1 MLREE
6 SWLKE
11 LNKAK
16 ENLENRS
23 NLDTNDKLT
32 FEKLSLSHQNLVKK
46 QNVFFRYSLYIL
58 LNISEDLKL
67 EFKIFHK
74 GIVSILGKLLER
86 NNQELLLIVVLFL
99 KKLSVF
105 IENKIQMKELC
116 IYKSLSPLLYLDNE
130 LLFCNTLKLIY
141 NLMID
146 HDIRIYFVRSGIFP
160 NLVSFFLKDRY
171 SSVLVSIFFL
181 ISCENKFI
189 LLFKN
194 DQIINVLLEKIFQN
208 VDYKIILYKLLANL
222 AINENLAEIMI
233 TNNNFTEIIRLA
245 LLENDIHLLRLCRN
259 ISCHPVDVIKVHF
272 FPFIP
277 NFIQLIRQNVDNDG
291 LHLIE
296 YFAILTNLSANNSA
310 NKIDWLNIF
319 QQNTLYEFLLNYLKN
334 NALNDKKSINNKHL
348 AVVNHLLL
356 FIGTA
361 VTHQSE
367 LSFYLI
373 ENNFIDHL
381 LQLINCKRTIFF
393 NNIFNDHFICFF
405 LSYHLVNQENDDI
418 VSNAVYCLYTTAR
431 EAKDKRNEICQ
442 DTSMINCQMIF
453 IK

>member
-23 NLDTNDKLT
+23 NLDANDKIT

-146 HDIRIYFVRSGIFP
+146 HDIRVYFVRSGIFP
-160 NLVSFFLKDRY
+160 NLVSFFLKDRF

-194 DQIINVLLEKIFQN
+194 DQIINVLVEKIFQN
-208 VDYKIILYKLLANL
+208 ADYKIILYKLLANL
-222 AINENLAEIMI
+222 AINENLAEII
-233 TNNNFTEIIRLA
+233 INNNNFQEIIKLA

-259 ISCHPVDVIKVHF
+259 ISCHPVDSFKMPF
-272 FPFIP
+272 FDLIP
-277 NFIQLIRQNVDNDG
+277 NLIQLIRQSVDNS

-296 YFAILTNLSANNSA
+296 YFAILTNLSTNGL
-310 NKIDWLNIF
+310 NKIDWINIF
-319 QQNTLYEFLLNYLKN
+319 QQNTLYEFLLNFLKN
-334 NALNDKKSINNKHL
+334 NALNDKKSINDKHL
-348 AVVNHLLL
+348 AIVNHLLL

-381 LQLINCKRTIFF
+381 LQLINCK
-393 NNIFNDHFICFF
+393 H
-405 LSYHLVNQENDDI
+405 
-418 VSNAVYCLYTTAR
+418 
-431 EAKDKRNEICQ
+431 
-442 DTSMINCQMIF
+442 
-453 IK
+453 